1 MNKLLVVVDA
11 QIDFIT
17 GALRNEDAIKAIPA
31 LVAYIN
37 QFDGDVIATKDTHY
51 SKADAEAMHVP
62 DLAYENTLE
71 HVFPVHCIR
80 NTEGWAIEPSV
91 QAAIDAKEATIIEKL
106 SFGYPDWADT
116 LEDYSELDEI
126 YLVGFCT
133 DICVISNALI
143 LRALFPNAKMY
154 IKADC
159 CAGTTPE
166 NHAAA
171 LAVAASCQIEAI

>member
-11 QIDFIT
+11 QNDFIT
-17 GALRNEDAIKAIPA
+17 GALHNDDALKAIPA
-31 LVAYIN
+31 LVSYVN

-51 SKADAEAMHVP
+51 SKEDADAMHMP

-80 NTEGWAIEPSV
+80 NTDGWEIESTV
-91 QAAIDAKEATIIEKL
+91 QDALAAKQATIVEKL

-116 LEDYSELDEI
+116 LEDYDELDEI
-126 YLVGFCT
+126 HLVGFCT

-159 CAGTTPE
+159 CAGTTPA

>member
-11 QIDFIT
+11 QNDFIT
-17 GALRNEDAIKAIPA
+17 GALRNEDAIKATPA
-31 LVAYIN
+31 LAQFIRD
-37 QFDGDVIATKDTHY
+37 FDGDVFATKDTHY
-51 SKADAEAMHVP
+51 SKKDAEDLHMP
-62 DLAYENTLE
+62 DLAFENTLE
-71 HVFPVHCIR
+71 SVFPVHCIR
-80 NTEGWAIEPSV
+80 NTDGWELEPTVAAAV
-91 QAAIDAKEATIIEKL
+91 QEKNASIVEKL

-116 LEDYSELDEI
+116 LEDYDMFDEI
-126 YLVGFCT
+126 YLAGFCT